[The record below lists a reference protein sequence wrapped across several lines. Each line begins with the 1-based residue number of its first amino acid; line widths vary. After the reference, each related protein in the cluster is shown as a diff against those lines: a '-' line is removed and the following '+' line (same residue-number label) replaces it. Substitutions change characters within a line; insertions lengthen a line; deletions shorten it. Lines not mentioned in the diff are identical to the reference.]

1 MIINDRYF
9 SYKNP
14 YYKERDRERGK
25 IKRKKKTKK

>member
-14 YYKERDRERGK
+14 YYRERERGK